1 MKTRTVKTMTR
12 TRHPRTRTMTA
23 ALAVCVSIGLL
34 AAPTAATASPTSL
47 QASPLPAPASP
58 IPFAAAPDD
67 PSTSDEAQQAYLR
80 ANERAGLLNEQT
92 LVAQEQLRTAR
103 TDAAR
108 AAKTLTDRTAAADAA
123 RRELSAAQTAAASAD
138 TRYRTAATALARHQ
152 AKVDD
157 FADAAFRGARTG
169 TMTALFTAD
178 SPEDF
183 LDTASTL
190 DLVADDTR
198 QTLDN
203 AATARHD
210 ALTARADA
218 DTAATAARTATGR
231 ADAATKEAADAK
243 AAADTAQK
251 SAQSAANTLAQRRAA
266 LQAEAI
272 RYAELRDQLTEQERE
287 AAFRAAAEERE
298 RAAQLAAE
306 RARADRANR
315 APLTTAPAAT
325 ASAGTATTTPTAAA
339 DPTAAAPAE
348 NAPPAAQA
356 AVQAALSKVGS
367 RYVWGASG
375 PDSFDC
381 SGLTSWAYAQA
392 GVTIPRTSGGQSGL
406 PVVSLDALQPGDL
419 ITYYSPVSHVA
430 MYIGNGQIVHAST
443 ASKPVY
449 VSSVYYGGDNPVAHR
464 AVG

>member
-1 MKTRTVKTMTR
+1 MKTMTR
-12 TRHPRTRTMTA
+12 TRRPRTLARTMTA
-23 ALAVCVSIGLL
+23 ALAACLTVGLL
-34 AAPTAATASPTSL
+34 AAPTAATASP
-47 QASPLPAPASP
+47 LPVPASP
-58 IPFAAAPDD
+58 IPLAAAPDE

-80 ANERAGLLNEQT
+80 ANERAALLNEQT
-92 LVAQEQLRTAR
+92 LVAQERQQAARADAVRAARTLSDSTAAANTAR
-103 TDAAR
+103 TELGAAH
-108 AAKTLTDRTAAADAA
+108 TAA
-123 RRELSAAQTAAASAD
+123 RRADTRYQTAAA
-138 TRYRTAATALARHQ
+138 ALADHQ
-152 AKVDD
+152 DKVDA
-157 FADAAFRGARTG
+157 FADASFRGARTG

-198 QTLDN
+198 ETLDDAAAARQDALAARSEADN
-203 AATARHD
+203 AATA
-210 ALTARADA
+210 AQ
-218 DTAATAARTATGR
+218 TATYK
-231 ADAATKEAADAK
+231 ADAATKAAADAK
-243 AAADTAQK
+243 TTADVAQK
-251 SAQSAANTLAQRRAA
+251 SAQRAASDLTQRRAA
-266 LQAEAI
+266 LQAEAS
-272 RYAELRDQLTEQERE
+272 RYAELRDQLTEEERE
-287 AAFRAAAEERE
+287 AAFRAAALERERAAQLAAEQE

-315 APLTTAPAAT
+315 QPLTTAPTPPAA
-325 ASAGTATTTPTAAA
+325 GRATTAPVT
-339 DPTAAAPAE
+339 DPAPAAPAE

-367 RYVWGASG
+367 RYVWGAAG

-406 PVVSLDALQPGDL
+406 PMVSMDALQPGDL

>member
-1 MKTRTVKTMTR
+1 MKTRTVKTLNR
-12 TRHPRTRTMTA
+12 TRSIRTLAGALTA
-23 ALAVCVSIGLL
+23 CLTLGLL
-34 AAPTAATASPTSL
+34 AAPSTAVAAP
-47 QASPLPAPASP
+47 PPAAAAPG
-58 IPFAAAPDD
+58 PFIAAPDD

-80 ANERAGLLNEQT
+80 ANERAALLNEQT
-92 LVAQEQLRTAR
+92 LVAQERQQAAR
-103 TDAAR
+103 AGAAR
-108 AAKTLTDRTAAADAA
+108 AAKALADRRSAATIA
-123 RRELSAAQTAAASAD
+123 RTELSAAKTAAATAD
-138 TRYRTAATALARHQ
+138 TRYRTAATALAEHQ

-157 FADAAFRGARTG
+157 FADASFRGARTG

-203 AATARHD
+203 AATARQD
-210 ALTARADA
+210 AL
-218 DTAATAARTATGR
+218 AARTEANTAAAAAQAATR
-231 ADAATKEAADAK
+231 KADAATKAAGDAK
-243 AAADTAQK
+243 TAADTAQQ
-251 SAQSAANTLAQRRAA
+251 SAQRAASDLAQRRAA
-266 LQAEAI
+266 LQAEAA

-298 RAAQLAAE
+298 RAAQLAAQ

-315 APLTTAPAAT
+315 EPLTTTPAT
-325 ASAGTATTTPTAAA
+325 AAGTATTTPDPAA
-339 DPTAAAPAE
+339 DPSPAAPVE

-367 RYVWGASG
+367 RYVWGATG

>member
-1 MKTRTVKTMTR
+1 MKTHTVKTLTR
-12 TRHPRTRTMTA
+12 TRRPRTMAA
-23 ALAVCVSIGLL
+23 ALAACVTVGLF
-34 AAPTAATASPTSL
+34 AAPTAATASP
-47 QASPLPAPASP
+47 LPVPASP
-58 IPFAAAPDD
+58 IPFVAAPDE

-80 ANERAGLLNEQT
+80 ANERAALLNEQT
-92 LVAQEQLRTAR
+92 LVAQEREQATRA
-103 TDAAR
+103 DAAR
-108 AAKTLTDRTAAADAA
+108 AAQTLLDRTAAADTA
-123 RRELSAAQTAAASAD
+123 RTELSAAQSVQRAASS
-138 TRYRTAATALARHQ
+138 RERAATTRLAEHQ
-152 AKVDD
+152 ALVDD
-157 FADAAFRGARTG
+157 FADAAFRGGRTG

-183 LDTASTL
+183 LDTAATL
-190 DLVADDTR
+190 DVVADDTR
-198 QTLDN
+198 QTLDD
-203 AATARHD
+203 AATARQQ
-210 ALTARADA
+210 AVTARSDA
-218 DTAATAARTATGR
+218 EQAAAAARTAAQN
-231 ADAATKEAADAK
+231 ADAATRAAADAK
-243 AAADTAQK
+243 TNADAAQKTAQ
-251 SAQSAANTLAQRRAA
+251 QAATDLTQRRAG
-266 LQAEAI
+266 LQAEVR

-315 APLTTAPAAT
+315 EPIA
-325 ASAGTATTTPTAAA
+325 
-339 DPTAAAPAE
+339 TAAAPTPAADGQTPAPSAAAAE
-348 NAPPAAQA
+348 PAPEPAPVEDAPPAAQA